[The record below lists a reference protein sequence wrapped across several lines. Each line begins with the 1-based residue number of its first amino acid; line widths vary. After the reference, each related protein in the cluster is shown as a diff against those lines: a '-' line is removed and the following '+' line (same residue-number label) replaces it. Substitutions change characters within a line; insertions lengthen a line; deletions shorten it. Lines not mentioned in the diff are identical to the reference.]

1 MNDSKKIVPIHLE
14 DVEMF
19 HTLSEIEMKSQG
31 VTTVVKIH
39 PVSTRNVK
47 LACQSIYE
55 WNYFTV

>member
-31 VTTVVKIH
+31 VTTVVEIH

-47 LACQSIYE
+47 LACQSIY
-55 WNYFTV
+55 